1 MLGLLEIR
9 IRTLDKLH
17 YLPDP
22 TPYENKQLSARAI
35 QRLCPSVDLR
45 NSHSRN
51 LGDVYDDVLLIVTFN
66 RAEYH
71 NIPLFEVIYR
81 HHFKNMLYCGE
92 PDPVVDEYMSQYL
105 GLQGSHFSFLPARSK
120 TGYECLLG
128 AIEMD
133 YQVKG

>member
-1 MLGLLEIR
+1 MQVTEVSCVA
-9 IRTLDKLH
+9 T
-17 YLPDP
+17 
-22 TPYENKQLSARAI
+22 TQYENKQLSARAI

-45 NSHSRN
+45 NHPKD

-105 GLQGSHFSFLPARSK
+105 GLQGSHFSFLPAHSK

-128 AIEMD
+128 AIEMN
-133 YQVKG
+133 YEVEG

>member
-1 MLGLLEIR
+1 M
-9 IRTLDKLH
+9 
-17 YLPDP
+17 YLPP
-22 TPYENKQLSARAI
+22 FAEPKPYENKQLSARAI

-45 NSHSRN
+45 NSHSKS

-105 GLQGSHFSFLPARSK
+105 GLQGSHFSFLPAHSK

-128 AIEMD
+128 AIEMN
-133 YQVKG
+133 YEVEG